1 MPTQTTRR
9 GVLRWRA
16 VVKID
21 GKIAASKWFGQGEKE
36 RRLAILWEEKTKVG
50 IENQRTIPTTFLSP
64 LEWANSYLSDVKRRT
79 VQKTYDEKRRDFIL
93 MLKFA
98 EDKPIAKFSPAF
110 ALGFLQQ
117 QFDMRS
123 GYSANK
129 ARKNLATAWDWG
141 KTFMDGFPEMVNPFR
156 SVRRFPEERSP
167 RYIPP
172 EADFWSVM
180 EVTEGQD
187 KVMLTAFLHLAA
199 RRGEIFKLKW
209 FDLDFTGG
217 QVRLMTK
224 KTRDGSV
231 RADWIPMTDE
241 LKQVLLSWRENRPH
255 KKSEYV
261 FTVLEDSPSPHY
273 KAGDRYKFR
282 QHLMKRLCKLAGV
295 KHFGFHAIRH
305 LSASILYKAGIPI
318 SDIQHILRHQRATTT
333 DLYLQS
339 LGLELNQT
347 RKAVE
352 VLSNRGPAKVIALPV
367 KEGSLQART

>member
-1 MPTQTTRR
+1 
-9 GVLRWRA
+9 

-36 RRLAILWEEKTKVG
+36 RRLAILWEEKTKG
-50 IENQRTIPTTFLSP
+50 ELAKQGATPTIFLTP
-64 LEWANSYLSDVKRRT
+64 LEWANAYLSDVKRRT
-79 VQKTYDEKRRDFIL
+79 VEKTYLEKRSDFL
-93 MLKFA
+93 RLLKFSG
-98 EDKPIAKFSPAF
+98 DKQLLKFTPAF

-117 QFDMRS
+117 QLDMRS

-129 ARKNLATAWDWG
+129 ARKNLSTAWDWG
-141 KTFMDGFPEMVNPFR
+141 KSFIEGFPEIVNPFR
-156 SVRRFPEERSP
+156 AVRRFPEERSP

-172 EADFWSVM
+172 ESDFWSVM
-180 EVTEGQD
+180 QVAAGQD

-209 FDLDFTGG
+209 FDLDFIGG
-217 QVRLMTK
+217 QARLMTK
-224 KTRDGSV
+224 KTRDGSIRV
-231 RADWIPMTDE
+231 DWIPMTDE
-241 LKQVLLSWRENRPH
+241 LKEILLSWKEDRPH

-261 FTVLEDSPSPHY
+261 FTVLDDSPSPHF
-273 KAGDRYKFR
+273 KAGDPYKFR
-282 QHLMKRLCKLAGV
+282 QHVMKRLCKRAGV

-305 LSASILYKAGIPI
+305 LSASILYKAGVSI
-318 SDIQHILRHQRATTT
+318 SDIQSILRHQRPTTT

-352 VLSNRGPAKVIALPV
+352 VLSNRGPAKVIPLPV
-367 KEGSLQART
+367 KERSLQAAT

>member
-1 MPTQTTRR
+1 
-9 GVLRWRA
+9 
-16 VVKID
+16 VVKTD

-36 RRLAILWEEKTKVG
+36 RRLAILWEEKTKG
-50 IENQRTIPTTFLSP
+50 ELEKQRTIPTIFLTP
-64 LEWANSYLSDVKRRT
+64 LEWANTYLSDVKRRA
-79 VQKTYDEKRRDFIL
+79 VQKTYDEKRRDFIR

-98 EDKPIAKFSPAF
+98 GDKPLVRFSPAL
-110 ALGFLQQ
+110 ALSFLQQ
-117 QFDMRS
+117 QYDSRS

-141 KTFMDGFPEMVNPFR
+141 KSFIDGFPEIVNPFR
-156 SVRRFPEERSP
+156 AVRRFPEERSP

-180 EVTEGQD
+180 QVAEGQD

-209 FDLDFTGG
+209 FDLDFIGG
-217 QVRLMTK
+217 QARLMTR
-224 KTRDGSV
+224 KTKDGSV

-241 LKQVLLSWRENRPH
+241 LKEILQAWRENRPH

-261 FTVLEDSPSPHY
+261 FNVLEDSPSPLY
-273 KAGDRYKFR
+273 KAGDPYKFR
-282 QHLMKRLCKLAGV
+282 QHLMKRLCELAGV
-295 KHFGFHAIRH
+295 KRFGFHAIRH
-305 LSASILYKAGIPI
+305 LSASILYRAGIPI
-318 SDIQHILRHQRATTT
+318 SDIQRILRHQRPTTT

-352 VLSNRGPAKVIALPV
+352 VLSNRGPAKVIPLPV
-367 KEGSLQART
+367 KERSLQAAT